1 MLDKYIVQVYPLGEH
16 TPYSVY
22 YMAEDAN
29 HALEQYNDDP
39 FGISPIV
46 RIDVYKLTGVSE

>member
-16 TPYSVY
+16 IPYSVY

-46 RIDVYKLTGVSE
+46 RIDVYKVEV

>member
-1 MLDKYIVQVYPLGEH
+1 
-16 TPYSVY
+16 
-22 YMAEDAN
+22 MAEDAN

-46 RIDVYKLTGVSE
+46 RIDVYKVEV